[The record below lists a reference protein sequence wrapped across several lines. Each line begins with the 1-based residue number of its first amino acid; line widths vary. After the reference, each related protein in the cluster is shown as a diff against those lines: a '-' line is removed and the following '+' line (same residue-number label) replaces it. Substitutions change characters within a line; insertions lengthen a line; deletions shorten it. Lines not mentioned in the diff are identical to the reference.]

1 MTLCD
6 PPLDLEDE
14 TGLAQPEGAP
24 PERLDLPE
32 GVPALRAFYLYM
44 STSCNLACRHCWIT
58 PRFVGGKPHPGDVI
72 DVDALRAAVREAKPM
87 GLRSCKLTGGEPML
101 HPRYLE
107 IVDMLTEEGLGLDME
122 TNGTL
127 LTPQVA
133 RHLKDETAL
142 SFVSVSLDG
151 PEASSHDG
159 FRGVPGSFDDALR
172 GLRCVVDA
180 GYENTQ
186 VIMSVWH
193 GNRALMAD
201 VVQLAMDSGA
211 GSVKFNP
218 VSSAGRGVAMHKKG
232 EALGF
237 EEHLALARYV
247 DKELRPAFVG
257 TGAGNG
263 DAEGGEPG
271 EGDDH
276 GRRGIGIVLNLPP
289 ALTPVTELW
298 RTRGRTGDCGVQR
311 ILGILGSGEYAL
323 CGIGRTIPDLV
334 YGHIGQDS
342 VRDIWLD
349 HPVIANLRRRLDDVA
364 GYPRVCGDCVH
375 ARGCRTG
382 CVAHNYGY
390 SGELVWPTWLCEEA
404 DGRGVFPATRRKS
417 FTLDAAAVS

>member
-6 PPLDLEDE
+6 SPLEADE
-14 TGLAQPEGAP
+14 AQAEQAETAP
-24 PERLDLPE
+24 PEELDLPE

-58 PRFVGGKPHPGDVI
+58 PRFVNGKADPGDVI

-87 GLRSCKLTGGEPML
+87 GLSNCKLTGGEPML

-127 LTPQVA
+127 MTPEIA
-133 RHLKDETAL
+133 KHLKEDSNL
-142 SFVSVSLDG
+142 SFISVSLDG
-151 PEASSHDG
+151 PEAESHDR

-172 GLRCVVDA
+172 GLRCLVEA
-180 GYENTQ
+180 GYDNTQ

-193 GNRALMAD
+193 GNRDVMAD
-201 VVQLAMDSGA
+201 VVQLALDNGA

-218 VSSAGRGVAMHKKG
+218 VSAAGRCVAMHEKG

-237 EEHLALARYV
+237 GEHLELARYV
-247 DKELRPAFVG
+247 DEELRPMF
-257 TGAGNG
+257 AGKEP
-263 DAEGGEPG
+263 AEDGSG
-271 EGDDH
+271 
-276 GRRGIGIVLNLPP
+276 GRRGISVILNLPP

-311 ILGILGSGEYAL
+311 ILGILGSGEFAL

-334 YGHIGQDS
+334 YGQIGDDS
-342 VRDIWLD
+342 VRDIWLG
-349 HPVIANLRRRLDDVA
+349 HPVIAELRRRLADVA

-390 SGELVWPTWLCEEA
+390 SAELVWPTWLCEEA
-404 DGRGVFPATRRKS
+404 DSRGVFPATRRKS
-417 FTLDAAAVS
+417 FAPAATAAC

>member
-172 GLRCVVDA
+172 GLRCLVDA

-349 HPVIANLRRRLDDVA
+349 HPVIADLRRRLDDVA
-364 GYPRVCGDCVH
+364 GYPRVCGDLSLIH
-375 ARGCRTG
+375 I
-382 CVAHNYGY
+382 
-390 SGELVWPTWLCEEA
+390 
-404 DGRGVFPATRRKS
+404 
-417 FTLDAAAVS
+417 